1 MSHSSSFDGS
11 WRRRDHLAFGSADAR
26 ALVERL
32 VTVAGYARTLDVGS
46 GQGQLVLELLAQG
59 IDALGIDTAP
69 LAMSRANA
77 FAPGRFREASVL
89 NLPFDEGAFGAVVAV
104 ATIDRLPEADIE
116 PALREIGR
124 VCGGTLFVRVAT
136 ADEPRSEWPVTAKPR
151 EWWENRMF
159 ATGFRKHPLAQAV
172 VPYEALETERGVA
185 TIVMEKIP
193 AGARGRYELADL
205 KAERDLRV
213 DMTREAG
220 RHSDAHIAR
229 YMLAGRYV
237 RPGDTVLDAACGL
250 GCGSHILAHS
260 TGAARVIGVDSSSS
274 AIAYATANF
283 ASDGDRVSFH
293 VADAQD
299 LSLLPDH
306 SVDMIV
312 SMETLQHLPEP
323 LAFLSEA
330 RRLLRPS
337 GRIIVSVLNQWL
349 DDAGRDQNPH
359 HLHVYGL
366 SKLREHIS
374 HHFNLEQLWLQ
385 TAGGGIKYPHAP
397 RRMVELPASGE
408 GASAAEWLIAL
419 AMKSPLASHP
429 ALRDGAFPQAER
441 AGGHVVAFDRWY
453 RNPWLP
459 RAIVT
464 RGGRATGSLL
474 DKYVRN
480 FAATAER
487 DSADRGAALCVSAYR
502 LLEQRQADHF
512 PSEVAAL
519 RRDLKTYIEFVS
531 ENPHVHRWQISCAYA
546 LALLCRSV
554 GDLEGAAN
562 ALRACIARDPLQFSP
577 LLATKTLSAH
587 AELAKFYL
595 TQGDLPSSRKTLED
609 ALIKATK
616 LIGSDWPNVI
626 GLTNDPYP
634 FGFHELAEL
643 ADIASRCA
651 LMLEALNRG
660 WSQPFIVA
668 RTRITHAD
676 ARLAEVD
683 ALLRQSECARQALMD
698 STSWQL
704 TAPLRAAAAAARR
717 MLRRAAPTPG
727 APSATVLSNSPADGR
742 AGTVDVSMPPTSQE
756 PGGSAR
762 HGARL
767 AVFRRR
773 ARRLAEIARSE
784 GVSSSIR
791 AAVDHME
798 RRYFPYRLLR
808 RRRALLAPQ
817 AGLDALLKGA
827 AYQAGASVPGANGR
841 VIAMLV
847 DTFTDGGMERVTI
860 DLCRSLRRKGYV
872 PLILVVASAGR
883 SAQEAR
889 AHGLTV
895 EEFGGSPSRVA
906 AWLTGAR
913 PSLVFA
919 HHCYFELQQFK
930 AAGVPIVE
938 VLHNAYFWQVGE
950 AYVARQR
957 RSNVDAFV
965 AVSDFVRDYAI
976 CHLGVPA
983 NDITTI
989 PNGLDVAGLVRPPLD
1004 LLIERR
1010 LQTLQTPQLV
1020 FVANLHPQKNH
1031 RGVVCAFSRVLQRYP
1046 AAKLK
1051 IAGTLDGNEAL
1062 RRRIEADVLSL
1073 GIQPSVDF
1081 LGPLNRRQL
1090 SRLLTDAHVGLLPT
1104 YAEGFSIVTLEYAFF
1119 ALPSVLSDTG
1129 AACWLERTYGHTLLA
1144 PDCALPA
1151 AQLNA
1156 AAIESW
1162 TDRDGSRASQ
1172 SIADAVIAQL
1182 GQYPAWLQRARQAA
1196 EGFSAYSITT
1206 VADRYA
1212 ALMKAVL
1219 KREG

>member
-1 MSHSSSFDGS
+1 M
-11 WRRRDHLAFGSADAR
+11 LGSADAR
-26 ALVERL
+26 AVVELL
-32 VTVAGYARTLDVGS
+32 VTVAGYTRTLDVGS

-59 IDALGIDTAP
+59 IDALGVDVAP
-69 LAMSRANA
+69 LAVSRANA
-77 FAPGRFREASVL
+77 SAPGRFREASVL
-89 NLPFDEGAFGAVVAV
+89 DLPFDEGAFGAVVAV
-104 ATIDRLPEADIE
+104 AMLDRLLEADIE

-124 VCGGTLFVRVAT
+124 VCGGTLLVRVAT
-136 ADEPRSEWPVTAKPR
+136 ANEPGSGRPVTAKPR

-172 VPYEALETERGVA
+172 VSYEALEAERGVA

-193 AGARGRYELADL
+193 AGTRRRYELADL
-205 KAERDLRV
+205 KAECDLRM

-220 RHSDAHIAR
+220 RRSDAHIAR
-229 YMLAGRYV
+229 YVLAGRYV

-250 GCGSHILAHS
+250 GYGAHILVHS
-260 TGAARVIGVDSSSS
+260 TGAARVIGVDSCPS

-283 ASDGDRVSFH
+283 APDGDRLSFQ

-299 LSLLPDH
+299 LSSLPDH

-312 SMETLQHLPEP
+312 SMETLEHLPEP

-337 GRIIVSVLNQWL
+337 GRIIVSVLNQSL
-349 DDAGRDQNPH
+349 DDSGRDPNPH
-359 HLHVYGL
+359 RLHAYGL

-374 HHFNLEQLWLQ
+374 HHFDLEQLWLQ
-385 TAGGGIKYPHAP
+385 TVGGGKKYPQAP
-397 RRMVELPASGE
+397 RQLAELPASGQ

-419 AMKSPLASHP
+419 AMKSPLPSHP
-429 ALRDGAFPQAER
+429 PLRDGAFPQAER

-464 RGGRATGSLL
+464 RGSRANGSLL
-474 DKYVRN
+474 DRYVRDL
-480 FAATAER
+480 AATADR
-487 DSADRGAALCVSAYR
+487 DSADRGAALCVLAYR
-502 LLEQRQADHF
+502 LLDERQAYHF

-519 RRDLKTYIEFVS
+519 RRNLKSYIEFVS

-554 GDLEGAAN
+554 GDLEGAAS

-587 AELAKFYL
+587 AELAKFHL
-595 TQGDLPSSRKTLED
+595 SQGDLPSSRKTLEE
-609 ALIKATK
+609 ALIRATK

-626 GLTNDPYP
+626 GLADDPYP
-634 FGFHELAEL
+634 FGFHELAEV

-660 WSQPFIVA
+660 WSQPFMVA
-668 RTRITHAD
+668 RTRITHA
-676 ARLAEVD
+676 E
-683 ALLRQSECARQALMD
+683 
-698 STSWQL
+698 
-704 TAPLRAAAAAARR
+704 RAANLQQKVEEVAAISEG
-717 MLRRAAPTPG
+717 PG
-727 APSATVLSNSPADGR
+727 GR
-742 AGTVDVSMPPTSQE
+742 A
-756 PGGSAR
+756 R
-762 HGARL
+762 HEARL

-773 ARRLAEIARSE
+773 VRRLAEIARSE
-784 GVSSSIR
+784 GVSSAIR
-791 AAVDHME
+791 AAIDHME
-798 RRYFPYRLLR
+798 RRYVPYRLLR
-808 RRRALLAPQ
+808 RRRALRAPQ
-817 AGLDALLKGA
+817 EGLGALLKGA
-827 AYQAGASVPGANGR
+827 PRQADANVSCADGR

-860 DLCRSLRRKGYV
+860 DLCRSLRRQGYR
-872 PLILVVASAGR
+872 PLILVAASAGR

-889 AHGLTV
+889 ARGLTV
-895 EEFGGSPSRVA
+895 EEFDGSPSRVA
-906 AWLTGAR
+906 AWLAAAR

-938 VLHNAYFWQVGE
+938 VLHNAYFWQIGE

-957 RSNVDAFV
+957 QSNVDAFI
-965 AVSDFVRDYAI
+965 AVSDFVRDYAT
-976 CHLGVPA
+976 CHLAVPA

-1010 LQTLQTPQLV
+1010 LQNLQTPQLV

-1031 RGVVCAFSRVLQRYP
+1031 RGVIYAFSRVLQRYP
-1046 AAKLK
+1046 AVKLR
-1051 IAGTLDGNEAL
+1051 IAGTLGGNEAL
-1062 RRRIEADVLSL
+1062 RRHIEADVLSL

-1081 LGPLNRRQL
+1081 LGPLSRRQL
-1090 SRLLTDAHVGLLPT
+1090 SRLLADAHVGLLPT
-1104 YAEGFSIVTLEYAFF
+1104 HVEGFSIVTLEYAFF

-1129 AACWLERTYGHTLLA
+1129 AARWLERTYGHAILA
-1144 PDCALPA
+1144 QDCALPA

-1156 AAIESW
+1156 GAIESF
-1162 TDRDGSRASQ
+1162 TDSDGSRASQ
-1172 SIADAVIAQL
+1172 NIADAVVAQL
-1182 GQYPAWLQRARQAA
+1182 EQYPAWLQRARQAA
-1196 EGFSAYSITT
+1196 EGFPAYSIAT
-1206 VADRYA
+1206 VADRYET
-1212 ALMKAVL
+1212 LIKAVL